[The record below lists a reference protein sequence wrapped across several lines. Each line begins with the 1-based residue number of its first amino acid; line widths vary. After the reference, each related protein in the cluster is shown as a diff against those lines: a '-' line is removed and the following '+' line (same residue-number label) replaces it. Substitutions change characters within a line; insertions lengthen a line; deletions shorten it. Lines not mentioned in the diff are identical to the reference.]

1 MTLNYKQKL
10 SQFFFQIIAMK
21 LIGDQDMKPPSS
33 SNPAS
38 SIADA
43 KKIKTEGAPSTSA
56 STSKSS
62 SSLTSPS
69 DGVGGRDS
77 LLVNLLKKEGD
88 SSPEN
93 QPEKKRRK
101 MSSKSPSSS
110 SALAAT
116 QACPSLA
123 ALSQRLQ
130 VIN

>member
-1 MTLNYKQKL
+1 
-10 SQFFFQIIAMK
+10 MK
-21 LIGDQDMKPPSS
+21 LIGDGDMKPPSS
-33 SNPAS
+33 PAS

-62 SSLTSPS
+62 SLTSPS
-69 DGVGGRDS
+69 DGRES

>member
-1 MTLNYKQKL
+1 
-10 SQFFFQIIAMK
+10 MK
-21 LIGDQDMKPPSS
+21 LIGDGDMKPPSS
-33 SNPAS
+33 PAS

-62 SSLTSPS
+62 SLTSPS
-69 DGVGGRDS
+69 DGVGGSRDS

-130 VIN
+130 VSISHMFEIVI

>member
-1 MTLNYKQKL
+1 
-10 SQFFFQIIAMK
+10 MK
-21 LIGDQDMKPPSS
+21 LIGDQDMKPPSSSS

-56 STSKSS
+56 STSKS

-130 VIN
+130 VFNMFL